1 MGGRYI
7 LAIDQ
12 GTTSTK
18 AFLLGKD
25 GTLLASKGMPLT
37 QHYPKPGYVEHDP
50 DEIYFSVLRAM
61 ADLIIRYD
69 VQKGDIAGVAITN
82 QRETTICFDGDSLR
96 PLHPA
101 ICWQCRRTSEICK
114 REEYVQRL
122 DEITYKTGLKLDP
135 YFSATKMRFIFENVK
150 GAYDKAKE
158 GKALCGTVDSY
169 LVYRLTD
176 KKSFLTD
183 YSNASRTMLF
193 NIRELKYEDVL
204 LDLFDVPRKCLATPV
219 PSGYDYG
226 EIDLHTE
233 TVPLTA
239 SEAESL
245 EILNGVHILG
255 VAGDQAAALFGQ
267 TCFSKG
273 ESKTTFGTGCFT
285 LMNIGGEVL
294 CSKKGLLTSVAC
306 TLDNDIS
313 YALEGSVFQ
322 GGSIISWLKDEM
334 GLIKEPSDCDR
345 ICSQLP
351 DNGGVYMVP
360 AFTGLGAPYWDSEV
374 RGAVMG
380 LTRGTGGDYI
390 VRAGV
395 EAIAYQVAE
404 LIMLMQE
411 ETGIKGR
418 EIKVDGGVCACDFLM
433 QLQSDI
439 LDMDVLRAGTDEMTS
454 MGVAMVAGLY
464 GGFFEGK
471 EELKKLYKT
480 SKVYKPKMSRDKAE
494 ELLGGYRSA
503 VRTLI
508 G

>member
-1 MGGRYI
+1 MSEYI
-7 LAIDQ
+7 LSIDQ

-25 GTLLASKGMPLT
+25 GTLKASCGMPLT

-50 DEIYFSVLRAM
+50 DEIYFSVLKAM
-61 ADLIIRYD
+61 ADVITRFG
-69 VQKGDIAGVAITN
+69 VQKGEIKAVAITN
-82 QRETTICFDGDSLR
+82 QRETTICFDKETLR

-101 ICWQCRRTSEICK
+101 ICWQCRRTADICK
-114 REEYVQRL
+114 RTEFVSRL

-150 GAYDKAKE
+150 GAADKAKA
-158 GKALCGTVDSY
+158 GKVLCGTVDSY
-169 LVYRLTD
+169 LVYRLTG
-176 KKSFLTD
+176 KKNFLTD

-193 NIRELKYEDVL
+193 NIRELKYDEAL
-204 LDLFDVPRKCLATPV
+204 TDLFDIPVECLAKPV

-226 EIDLHTE
+226 EVSLQVDQI
-233 TVPLTA
+233 PLTA
-239 SEAESL
+239 AETEAL
-245 EILNGVHILG
+245 EILNGVHITG

-285 LMNIGGEVL
+285 LMNIGSEPL
-294 CSKKGLLTSVAC
+294 CSKGGLLTSVAC
-306 TLDNDIS
+306 TIGDEVV

-345 ICSQLP
+345 ICSALK

-360 AFTGLGAPYWDSEV
+360 AFTGLGAPYWNSEV
-374 RGAVMG
+374 RGAVLG

-404 LIMLMQE
+404 LIRLMQE

-418 EIKVDGGVCACDFLM
+418 EMKVDGGVCACDFLM

-439 LDMDVLRAGTDEMTS
+439 LDMDICRARSDEMTA
-454 MGVAMVAGLY
+454 MGVGMVAGLY
-464 GGFFEGK
+464 AGFFENK
-471 EELKKLYKT
+471 DELRELYES
-480 SKVYKPKMSRDKAE
+480 SKVYKPKMDREEAE
-494 ELLGGYRSA
+494 KLLGGYKTA
-503 VRTLI
+503 VRTLL